1 MKRLAILF
9 GLFIITI
16 IILAD
21 LGDLGPLH
29 FIYDVP
35 YGDKLGHFVL
45 YGILALLVDLSL
57 FQSFPD
63 VDPGRMAL
71 LSGLCLALLIGL
83 EEFSQ
88 KFFVKRNFDLL
99 DLTAG
104 YLGVICF
111 SWLALRIKKKNKP

>member
-29 FIYDVP
+29 AIYDVP
-35 YGDKLGHFVL
+35 FGDKLGHFIL

-57 FQSFPD
+57 FQSFPGN
-63 VDPGRMAL
+63 DPRRVAL
-71 LSGLCLALLIGL
+71 LSGLGLALLIGL

-88 KFFVKRNFDLL
+88 KLFATRNFDLL

-104 YLGVICF
+104 YLGVIFF
-111 SWLALRIKKKNKP
+111 SWLALRIKKRP